1 MTCREYKDLMMGYL
15 DNELDGVQVR
25 ILQEH
30 LQSCAQCSAELEEFR
45 ELKEITDEVS
55 LMEPEDRMWDQ
66 YWSGIYNR
74 MERGIGWI
82 LLSIGAIL
90 LIIFGGFKMIE
101 EIINDPT
108 IGFMLKAGLLIF
120 IAAVA
125 VLFVSVLRER
135 IYLRKKNRYKD
146 VRR

>member
-1 MTCREYKDLMMGYL
+1 MTCREYKDLMMGFL
-15 DNELDGVQVR
+15 DNELDENQVR
-25 ILQEH
+25 IFQEH
-30 LQSCAQCSAELEEFR
+30 LDSCAECRAELDEFR
-45 ELKEITDEVS
+45 ELKEITDEVN
-55 LMEPEDRMWDQ
+55 LMEPEDRMWEQ

-74 MERGIGWI
+74 IERGIGWV
-82 LLSIGAIL
+82 LLSISGIL

-101 EIINDPT
+101 DIIKDPT
-108 IGFMLKAGLLIF
+108 IGLMLKAGLLIF
-120 IAAVA
+120 IAAFA